1 MKLNK
6 NTQIILGV
14 GALAVVG
21 YFVWKNNNKKN
32 ADGKYQEDEGVRSN
46 RVTLNPYNY
55 PKNPKKAN
63 ASGNNCGGGNF
74 ANSFVWGENC
84 MPPQKDWV
92 LIGTFRN
99 FPLYT
104 DKGNNFYWYE
114 KGQRYKNPKD
124 KMLSVYCEWYY
135 MNCDPRKLV
144 K

>member
-21 YFVWKNNNKKN
+21 YFVWKSTQKDDTKKMVG
-32 ADGKYQEDEGVRSN
+32 ATGYKR
-46 RVTLNPYNY
+46 R
-55 PKNPKKAN
+55 KRN
-63 ASGNNCGGGNF
+63 ASGNNCGGGTF

-114 KGQRYKNPKD
+114 KGQRNKSPKD
-124 KMLSVYCEWYY
+124 KMPSVYCEWYV